1 MSSPA
6 IQKNAGPRNSF
17 VPAPGN
23 PMENYRLLVMDDDP
37 MVAEVA
43 ANIVQALGGQGRT
56 TTRVSGLLEAINSWA
71 PTHIAVDLAMPDVD
85 GVEVM
90 NMLARRR
97 CSARIIISSGM
108 GEEVLAAA
116 MRAAAANGL
125 DVAGV
130 LPKPFKLQQL
140 KALLAS
146 SSPPPTAASSPEAQ
160 MPAAAKTAALT
171 PVDLRRAL
179 EGGAIFP
186 MFMPKVECSSGK
198 LTGFE
203 SHARWR
209 HPQLGI
215 LNASR
220 FIDLAERSGLI
231 APLTETINA
240 QALSWLGAT
249 HPQDSI
255 GLTLRLS
262 AASIG
267 DLALVDTL
275 ARQCEQASLDPRRV
289 TVRISEAAAM
299 AEAASALQLLT
310 RLRIKGFR
318 LSLGNVGVGHV
329 SLAQLVRLPFSEL
342 ILDHSLCSPAGDTA
356 DGRAVAKAL
365 VGVGKSLGLTVTAS
379 GIESAARLL
388 YFCELGCDRATG
400 FFIAKPME
408 AAALNEWVNRLR
420 SAVSNR
426 WEKLLSGGV

>member
-1 MSSPA
+1 
-6 IQKNAGPRNSF
+6 
-17 VPAPGN
+17 
-23 PMENYRLLVMDDDP
+23 MENCRLLVMDDDP

-43 ANIVQALGGQGRT
+43 ASIVQTLGGQGRT
-56 TTRVSGLLEAINSWA
+56 TTRVSGLLEAINNWA

-116 MRAAAANGL
+116 MRAASANGL

-146 SSPPPTAASSPEAQ
+146 SSPAADASPFAGQTPATAKA
-160 MPAAAKTAALT
+160 PALAPA
-171 PVDLRRAL
+171 DLRRAL
-179 EGGAIFP
+179 ESGAMFP
-186 MFMPKVECSSGK
+186 MFMPKVECSSGQ

-209 HPQLGI
+209 HPQFGV
-215 LNASR
+215 LNAAQ
-220 FIDLAERSGLI
+220 FIGLAERSGLI

-240 QALSWLGAT
+240 QALNWLGET
-249 HPQDSI
+249 YPEGPV

-262 AASIG
+262 AASLG
-267 DLALVDTL
+267 DLTLVETL
-275 ARQCEQASLDPRRV
+275 ARQCEKVALDPHRI
-289 TVRISEAAAM
+289 TLQISEAAAM
-299 AEAASALQLLT
+299 SETANALQLLT
-310 RLRIKGFR
+310 RLRIKGFK
-318 LSLGNVGVGHV
+318 LSLGNVGIGSL
-329 SLAQLVRLPFSEL
+329 SLARLVRLPLSEL
-342 ILDHSLCSPAGDTA
+342 ILDHSLCSSAGNTP

-365 VGVGKSLGLTVTAS
+365 VGLGKSLGLTVTAS
-379 GIESAARLL
+379 GIESGEGLL

-408 AAALNEWVNRLR
+408 AAALSEWVRRLR